1 MMSLKKTVNLKSLI
15 AYPKW
20 GLIVL
25 VLAVLFATCTNPPDF
40 SDVPAIEF
48 VSVNKTL
55 IREHADSVNLVFSFK
70 DGDGDLGVNQTDTS
84 TNTFITDLRSGK
96 KPFTYTYRLPYISS
110 KGSIKAISGQVS
122 INIPGVTC
130 VPGKTI
136 DTVLYRIQIMD
147 RAGHYSNIIESE
159 KIVVICE

>member
-1 MMSLKKTVNLKSLI
+1 MFLKDTVNLKLLRPHI
-15 AYPKW
+15 KW
-20 GLIVL
+20 GLIVFAL
-25 VLAVLFATCTNPPDF
+25 SALFAACTNPPDF
-40 SDVPAIEF
+40 SEVPEIEF
-48 VSVNKTL
+48 ISINKTL
-55 IREHADSVNLVFSFK
+55 IHEQSDSVNLIFSFK
-70 DGDGDLGVNQTDTS
+70 DGDGDLGVNQSDTS

-96 KPFTYTYRLPYISS
+96 NPFTYTYRLPYISS
-110 KGSIKAISGQVS
+110 KGSIKAISGQIS

-136 DTVLYRIQIMD
+136 DTVLYRIQIKD